1 MTRSL
6 NTYYLVNFLY
16 NFARVLPHSILTILL
31 MGKGIT
37 LAEISLIQSF
47 YMLTAL
53 VSEFPSG
60 VLTEIIGEKK
70 MYQLSLIL
78 LGISYC
84 GVYVF
89 DNVLLL
95 SLMWGIYGLSSAVMS
110 GTLDAYFYKVIKK
123 KGKNIKEF
131 NVKNRYSILVSS
143 LFGALIGSLLYKYIG
158 VSIYLVS
165 IIILILTLLI
175 LTFFIK
181 IEHELILEKV
191 NNNSVSYQIKQIIKE
206 TLALKSD
213 LKLMYLIFLTCTFQI
228 VVQLYFQYWQVFFQ
242 QKGVKI
248 AYFGVIY
255 ALFQVIAIT
264 STYVFSKCKFK
275 KTPFKLIVGL
285 LGLISFPLL
294 FSIFSSNVIFFIV
307 FFTIFLLAFNVY
319 DNVLEYLILHNVKS
333 QYMSS
338 FMSLFGTLSTVVST
352 IILWMMSIFLSFQT
366 LENVGVFLIII
377 FLILSLVICYRYYLV
392 DRK

>member
-31 MGKGIT
+31 MEKGIT

-158 VSIYLVS
+158 VSIN
-165 IIILILTLLI
+165 I
-175 LTFFIK
+175 
-181 IEHELILEKV
+181 
-191 NNNSVSYQIKQIIKE
+191 
-206 TLALKSD
+206 D
-213 LKLMYLIFLTCTFQI
+213 IF
-228 VVQLYFQYWQVFFQ
+228 
-242 QKGVKI
+242 
-248 AYFGVIY
+248 
-255 ALFQVIAIT
+255 
-264 STYVFSKCKFK
+264 
-275 KTPFKLIVGL
+275 
-285 LGLISFPLL
+285 
-294 FSIFSSNVIFFIV
+294 
-307 FFTIFLLAFNVY
+307 
-319 DNVLEYLILHNVKS
+319 H
-333 QYMSS
+333 
-338 FMSLFGTLSTVVST
+338 
-352 IILWMMSIFLSFQT
+352 
-366 LENVGVFLIII
+366 
-377 FLILSLVICYRYYLV
+377 
-392 DRK
+392 